1 MDTITKTSVIDIK
14 LIKFNSI
21 EDERGI
27 LTSIEE
33 KISIPFEIK
42 RVFYMH
48 HLKCGRGGH
57 SHLDTD
63 QIVIP
68 INGSFTVSIHDG
80 KLEKSFF
87 LDDCKVGLY
96 IPRRLFTTL
105 NDFAIDD
112 VCLVLANT
120 HYNMNNSQRNWN
132 DFLEMKENIENA

>member
-1 MDTITKTSVIDIK
+1 MNREKISVVSAS

-21 EDERGI
+21 EDDRGV

-33 KISIPFEIK
+33 NKTIPFEIK

-48 HLKCGRGGH
+48 HLKMDRGGH

-63 QIVIP
+63 QIIIP
-68 INGSFTVSIHDG
+68 ISGSFTVSVNDG

-87 LDDCKVGLY
+87 LDDCKFGLY

-105 NDFAIDD
+105 FDFAIDD

-120 HYNMNNSQRNWN
+120 HYSMNNSQRNWN

>member
-1 MDTITKTSVIDIK
+1 MDREKISVANAS

-21 EDERGI
+21 EDERGV

-33 KISIPFEIK
+33 KKSIPFEIK
-42 RVFYMH
+42 RIFYMH
-48 HLKCGRGGH
+48 HLKSDRGGH

-63 QIVIP
+63 QLVIP
-68 INGSFTVSIHDG
+68 INGSFTVTINDG
-80 KLEKSFF
+80 KLEKSFL

-105 NDFAIDD
+105 FDFDIND

-120 HYNMNNSQRNWN
+120 HYNMAHSQRNWQ
-132 DFLEMKENIENA
+132 DFLKMKEKTEYA